1 MESVDNG
8 LSFFSELQLPPG
20 NWGCE
25 YGGPLFLM
33 AGIVMAWYI
42 TGTPIPDSH
51 KIEMR
56 NYLFARQEKEG
67 GWGLHVEGR
76 STVFGT
82 SMNYAILRILGVDAD
97 HPRMITARACLHKLG
112 SALKGPAWAKFWL
125 AVLGVVSWD
134 IVNPIPAELW

>member
-1 MESVDNG
+1 
-8 LSFFSELQLPPG
+8 
-20 NWGCE
+20 
-25 YGGPLFLM
+25 M

-82 SMNYAILRILGVDAD
+82 SMNYAVLRILGVDAD